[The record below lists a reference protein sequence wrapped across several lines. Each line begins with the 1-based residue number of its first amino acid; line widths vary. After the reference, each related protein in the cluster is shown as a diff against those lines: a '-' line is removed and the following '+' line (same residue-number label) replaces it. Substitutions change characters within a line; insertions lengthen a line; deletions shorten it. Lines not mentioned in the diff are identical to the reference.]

1 MTKLIVKAGVALASV
16 WLTAHILKEG
26 VTLEGTIPTVIVS
39 ILLAFINAF
48 VRPILKFLSFPVT
61 MITMGLFPL
70 VINAGLILLVDNLVE
85 KGFHV
90 NGIFWALAFSL
101 VLSVVSWAFDFVTA
115 PLQK

>member
-16 WLTAHILKEG
+16 WFTARLLKEG
-26 VTLEGTIPTVIVS
+26 VTLEGTAPTVIVA
-39 ILLAFINAF
+39 ILLALINAF
-48 VRPILKFLSFPVT
+48 VKPILKFLTFPVT

-70 VINAGLILLVDNLVE
+70 IINAGLILLVDELVQ
-85 KGFHV
+85 KGFDV
-90 NGIFWALAFSL
+90 KGVFWAFAFSF

>member
-39 ILLAFINAF
+39 ILLAFI
-48 VRPILKFLSFPVT
+48 RPILKFLSFPVT